1 MDFIAIPDTTISVAG
16 LSGSPGFSVAE
27 DNITIITDQNDGSA
41 NKIMVNALNTFIKNG
56 DGDDTINIAGGS
68 EDYTIFGD
76 SGDDTFFLGD
86 AFGKSYGGDGQDEFY
101 YNNASATQLELFT
114 SAMSIADG
122 GSDFDSITF
131 AGNVGNIDFSQVDDG
146 IIKNIELLDFTMG
159 ANANIINLNYNDV
172 INMTDSDNRL
182 FIATD
187 NSDTINFNNTSGN
200 IFVESNDTVNVMVIL
215 TTHSPTVISQYLSML
230 RQM

>member
-1 MDFIAIPDTTISVAG
+1 
-16 LSGSPGFSVAE
+16 
-27 DNITIITDQNDGSA
+27 
-41 NKIMVNALNTFIKNG
+41 
-56 DGDDTINIAGGS
+56 
-68 EDYTIFGD
+68 
-76 SGDDTFFLGD
+76 
-86 AFGKSYGGDGQDEFY
+86 
-101 YNNASATQLELFT
+101 
-114 SAMSIADG
+114 MSIADG

-200 IFVESNDTVNVMVIL
+200 IFVESNDTVNVDGNSYNTFTDGNI
-215 TTHSPTVISQYLSML
+215 TVLIDVEANVTGL
-230 RQM
+230 